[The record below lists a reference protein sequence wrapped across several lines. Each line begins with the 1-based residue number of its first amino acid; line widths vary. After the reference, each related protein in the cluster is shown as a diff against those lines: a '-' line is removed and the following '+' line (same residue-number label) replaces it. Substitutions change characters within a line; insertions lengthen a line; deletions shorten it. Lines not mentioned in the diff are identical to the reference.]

1 MSWVWLIHHWN
12 EHWTITISGWA
23 DKKPISTDD
32 TDRQR
37 GENFGEKTNRANAVL
52 GQVHACEA
60 AAAAILLPSRLLN
73 VVWTWS
79 RTGKLLVSR
88 FQARCAIFYLITF
101 PLFPAGHHLPCLAA
115 KSSTSDTLLTLLWS
129 SIHKEKY
136 VVYHYCIIV
145 LKYHFSRGPLVL
157 PLIGPPAR
165 PSGRISPPSSPPSP
179 PSLPVTPVTPVIH
192 VKPVTHVTP
201 FRIQIQSS
209 GPF

>member
-129 SIHKEKY
+129 SIYKEKY
-136 VVYHYCIIV
+136 VVS
-145 LKYHFSRGPLVL
+145 LKYHFKVSEDLLYYLWLACPHARIFFFFYSFSFYPSTMWLHLV
-157 PLIGPPAR
+157 
-165 PSGRISPPSSPPSP
+165 
-179 PSLPVTPVTPVIH
+179 
-192 VKPVTHVTP
+192 
-201 FRIQIQSS
+201 
-209 GPF
+209 